1 MQICVRLC
9 VSVGKRPSLTI
20 TENRVKSFFFC
31 SHFPVQGVD
40 VEFVHVFPTLC
51 TSSSKLIRA
60 IESITPGK
68 MLMNKNSAPR
78 PGIRC
83 DADELKQIECKYKF
97 DKMQ

>member
-1 MQICVRLC
+1 MCEC
-9 VSVGKRPSLTI
+9 GKKAI
-20 TENRVKSFFFC
+20 TDNNRKQGEKFFFC

-68 MLMNKNSAPR
+68 MLMNKNSASR